1 MGEVVPA
8 TRRVTSA
15 EAATRRL
22 TSAEAAARLG
32 VKPET
37 LYAYVS
43 RGLLRSRREAG
54 GRTSSFDP
62 DEVDQL
68 ARRGRRREPHGAPA
82 VVVESALTAIQHGTL
97 WYRGLDAL
105 ALARSHSFE
114 EVASWLWTSR
124 FEGAAAS
131 GWRAD
136 PGAVAVAAACQAGL
150 PSGTLPLDRLRVVA
164 AALAATDE
172 LRFEL
177 HPAAVVTTGQALLA
191 GLVHALPLAGAAV
204 GAREPGLEGRVAAR
218 LWRRLCP
225 SDPVPGMVEVLDAA
239 LVLLADH
246 ELAASTLAAR
256 VAASVRA
263 DPYAVVL
270 AGLGVVSG
278 AQHGGASLAV
288 EAMLAGIEGPAE
300 AARVVGDRLR
310 RGEGV
315 PGLGHPLY
323 PHGDPRAAL
332 LFERIRALAPA
343 SGLPEAREAAPPE
356 ADHAAPPEAGHATPP
371 EAGEAGRLAVVEAVL
386 AAVGRR
392 RLPPP
397 NADFAL
403 AALAH
408 VTGMT
413 RGAGE
418 AVFAVART
426 AGWLAHALEE
436 YERGTP
442 IRPRA
447 TYVGPLPPPGRRLP
461 TAQDQAGSGKG
472 QEVLPWPPG

>member
-1 MGEVVPA
+1 MGEAVPA
-8 TRRVTSA
+8 TRQ
-15 EAATRRL
+15 L
-22 TSAEAAARLG
+22 TSDEAAARLG

-62 DEVDQL
+62 DEVERL
-68 ARRGRRREPHGAPA
+68 ARRGRRREPRRAPA
-82 VVVESALTAIQHGTL
+82 VVVESALTAIQDGTL
-97 WYRGLDAL
+97 WYRGADAL
-105 ALARSHSFE
+105 ALARSRSFE
-114 EVASWLWTSR
+114 EVACWLWTGR
-124 FEGAAAS
+124 FEGAAAAS

-136 PGAVAVAAACQAGL
+136 PGAVAAAAACQAGL
-150 PSGTLPLDRLRVVA
+150 PPGTLPLDRLWVVA
-164 AALAATDE
+164 AALAAADE

-177 HPAAVVTTGQALLA
+177 HPDAVVATGQALLA
-191 GLVHALPLAGAAV
+191 GLVDALPLAGPDA
-204 GAREPGLEGRVAAR
+204 GARSPGPEGADPRGRFAAR

-225 SDPVPGMVEVLDAA
+225 SDPAPGTVEVLDAA

-288 EAMLAGIEGPAE
+288 EAMLAGIREPAD

-332 LFERIRALAPA
+332 LLERIRALAPG
-343 SGLPEAREAAPPE
+343 SGSPETREARPPETREAPSPEAREARSPEGREAPSPE
-356 ADHAAPPEAGHATPP
+356 AREARSPEAR
-371 EAGEAGRLAVVEAVL
+371 EAGRLAVVEAVL
-386 AAVGRR
+386 VAVGRR

-397 NADFAL
+397 NVDYAL
-403 AALAH
+403 ASLAH

-447 TYVGPLPPPGRRLP
+447 AYVGPPPAVTSPETP
-461 TAQDQAGSGKG
+461 
-472 QEVLPWPPG
+472 